1 MRIMVIF
8 AHPLGDSFNAALH
21 RTAANA
27 LRESGHEVD
36 DCDLYAEGF
45 DPVMS
50 AKERRCYHDD
60 PRNRAAV
67 EGYVERLAA
76 EALILLPS
84 DVVFRATG
92 DPEGAARS
100 CADAGHIE
108 HLGAVVTY
116 GRPRYAALDGR
127 PAAPHPDAVS
137 VLADRHAGDADLSGT
152 IPHDGVSEAQRQ
164 RFITRVDRAMRRFG
178 R

>member
-21 RTAANA
+21 RTAVNA

-60 PRNRAAV
+60 PRKRAAV
-67 EGYVERLAA
+67 EGYVERRLAA
-76 EALILLPS
+76 EALILCHPTWCFGPPAILKGLLDRVLMPGVS
-84 DVVFRATG
+84 FTL
-92 DPEGAARS
+92 
-100 CADAGHIE
+100 ADGRVRPALTHIK
-108 HLGAVVTY
+108 HLGAVVRCGGSGASRSGSCSSSTRDCFIHPASR
-116 GRPRYAALDGR
+116 GRA
-127 PAAPHPDAVS
+127 
-137 VLADRHAGDADLSGT
+137 
-152 IPHDGVSEAQRQ
+152 
-164 RFITRVDRAMRRFG
+164 
-178 R
+178 